1 MTKTKE
7 LMESLNPH
15 QLAYVNLEL
24 PNPKNGQYMLCA
36 FHLQA
41 GKNLNIL
48 QAACEVAA
56 ESSTGTNFLVE
67 TETSFSREMN
77 ALVYKVEED
86 KEESSDESSDALD
99 DNEDSDKDEES
110 SSNSGSKAD
119 EIESL
124 EQSIFD
130 LRSSQRAVEL
140 LFEISPEST
149 NAHEDELNSLL
160 DESNGLLEEAQD
172 ALSQLKGE

>member
-1 MTKTKE
+1 MKLNKTLVAALVLGIGLTGCDNMVDDESKKEDSKTPVVEENENKKEDSTKE
-7 LMESLNPH
+7 ATDEKDSD
-15 QLAYVNLEL
+15 
-24 PNPKNGQYMLCA
+24 
-36 FHLQA
+36 
-41 GKNLNIL
+41 
-48 QAACEVAA
+48 
-56 ESSTGTNFLVE
+56 
-67 TETSFSREMN
+67 
-77 ALVYKVEED
+77 KVEED

>member
-1 MTKTKE
+1 MKINKALVAALVLGIGLTGCDNMVDDESKKEDSKTPVVEENENKKEDSTKE
-7 LMESLNPH
+7 ATDEKDSDK
-15 QLAYVNLEL
+15 E
-24 PNPKNGQYMLCA
+24 
-36 FHLQA
+36 
-41 GKNLNIL
+41 
-48 QAACEVAA
+48 
-56 ESSTGTNFLVE
+56 
-67 TETSFSREMN
+67 
-77 ALVYKVEED
+77 EED
-86 KEESSDESSDALD
+86 KEESS
-99 DNEDSDKDEES
+99 
-110 SSNSGSKAD
+110 D

>member
-1 MTKTKE
+1 MKINKALVAALVLGIGLTGCDNMVDDESKKEDSKTPVVEENENKKEDSTKE
-7 LMESLNPH
+7 ATDEKDSD
-15 QLAYVNLEL
+15 
-24 PNPKNGQYMLCA
+24 
-36 FHLQA
+36 
-41 GKNLNIL
+41 
-48 QAACEVAA
+48 
-56 ESSTGTNFLVE
+56 
-67 TETSFSREMN
+67 
-77 ALVYKVEED
+77 KVEED
-86 KEESSDESSDALD
+86 KEESS
-99 DNEDSDKDEES
+99 
-110 SSNSGSKAD
+110 D

>member
-1 MTKTKE
+1 MKINKVLVAALVLGIGLTGCDNMVDDESKKEDSKTPVVEENENKKEDSTKE
-7 LMESLNPH
+7 
-15 QLAYVNLEL
+15 A
-24 PNPKNGQYMLCA
+24 
-36 FHLQA
+36 
-41 GKNLNIL
+41 
-48 QAACEVAA
+48 
-56 ESSTGTNFLVE
+56 T
-67 TETSFSREMN
+67 
-77 ALVYKVEED
+77 
-86 KEESSDESSDALD
+86 DEK
-99 DNEDSDKDEES
+99 DSDKDEES